1 MKQQSV
7 SLSELE
13 HANLELKKTPTVSQF
28 DEGLGLEGWC
38 FLQRSGK
45 SLHPH
50 AIDSC
55 GAFLA
60 VAMSEERFA
69 AKVSEE

>member
-1 MKQQSV
+1 MKQQSGL
-7 SLSELE
+7 LSGPEYAILD
-13 HANLELKKTPTVSQF
+13 LKKTPIVSQF

-38 FLQRSGK
+38 FLQCSGK

-60 VAMSEERFA
+60 VAMSEERSA